1 MFGYLFIYLLSF
13 AVWIKSL
20 NEGRNGTEE
29 VQTVDLELRRQA
41 QIDECVNDPR
51 KELLYRQFCKRSLN
65 HPRSKNPRLI
75 GSLD

>member
-29 VQTVDLELRRQA
+29 VQTVDLVLKRQA

-51 KELLYRQFCKRSLN
+51 KELLYRQFCKRNLN
-65 HPRSKNPRLI
+65 HPKSKNPRLI